1 MRCNVQIMNASN
13 SKDELDILCKISNS
27 KASTQRKLAK
37 ISGLSL
43 GKLNYCINALKK
55 RGYVKYKNFKLSNFL
70 KIPINGNLSIRNQS
84 FELKNNFFT
93 KLMFTIKR
101 TSISLFFPNFLKKLL
116 SRFIYRK
123 PNQIKIDNLL
133 KKKLKIYFLEDMNF
147 IKDIKF

>member
-55 RGYVKYKNFKLSNFL
+55 RGYVKYKNFKLSNN
-70 KIPINGNLSIRNQS
+70 KIGYIYILTPKGISY
-84 FELKNNFFT
+84 KT
-93 KLMFTIKR
+93 KLI
-101 TSISLFFPNFLKKLL
+101 L
-116 SRFIYRK
+116 RFM
-123 PNQIKIDNLL
+123 
-133 KKKLKIYFLEDMNF
+133 KKKMLEYEKLKREMKKNKI
-147 IKDIKF
+147 